1 MSKNIVILNKEN
13 MISAFG
19 ITITDD
25 YTVSFKNKK
34 NKGNPASEFN
44 IESKS
49 KPYLGDLLSINTF
62 EHKGIPTS
70 LVQSN
75 VQFTPVGVV
84 TLYFELNHPKIQK
97 IMTTVYHYMKVFMI
111 MTHRDILWDSE
122 QISLVL
128 LTTYKQTDMLS
139 LDTVSIGLLEFVE
152 PVYTVVDDEEVVEH
166 KETDVLVEVDNFLA
180 SMNLKKIDEYTD
192 ISSLIES
199 IQEQF
204 CVKFNEVRK

>member
-1 MSKNIVILNKEN
+1 MSENIVVLNKEN

-25 YTVSFKNKK
+25 YTVSFKNTNNKKK
-34 NKGNPASEFN
+34 NTSEFN

-62 EHKGIPTS
+62 EHKGITTS
-70 LVQSN
+70 FVQSK
-75 VQFTPVGVV
+75 VQFTPDGVV
-84 TLYFELNHPKIQK
+84 TLDFELNHPKIQK
-97 IMTTVYHYMKVFMI
+97 IMTTVYHYMKVFMM
-111 MTHRDILWDSE
+111 MTHRDILWDGE

-152 PVYTVVDDEEVVEH
+152 PVYTVVDDKEVVEH
-166 KETDVLVEVDNFLA
+166 KESDVLVEVDNFLA
-180 SMNLKKIDEYTD
+180 TMNLKKIDEDTD
-192 ISSLIES
+192 ISSFIES
-199 IQEQF
+199 IQAVLCKIQ
-204 CVKFNEVRK
+204 